1 MALLTSGINPGQLSE
16 VSTAYAA
23 LHSSSLQQSDFPY
36 FHVRN
41 AGNKGL
47 GCFAA
52 RQILPGTL
60 VHQEAPL
67 FIVYE
72 IGDEDPSRAIHDEI
86 SVEVNNLSV
95 QNRAAYMQLVVP
107 GQIRILRNNFVSQ
120 VFNANSFETMEHPDR
135 RTTDQGIFL
144 MAARFNHSCVPN
156 AYFQYNP
163 RIGQLTIF
171 AISRIEKDD
180 EILVNY
186 KYEDIYK
193 SRDERRQN
201 LQRGYHFTCECPAC
215 HDGPYHDESERLR
228 SLMAVLDTQDQ
239 QRLGNSTERR
249 QRKDRLIALLGTAGC
264 PYPQTAHL
272 YKQLAEDYLG
282 EMNLL
287 GAGYSGNITECRQ
300 KAQTAARGKLM
311 VEILA
316 IGPNTEEID
325 KSLDLIAEAGYHGR
339 FG

>member
-1 MALLTSGINPGQLSE
+1 MALLTSGINSGQLSE
-16 VSTAYAA
+16 VIAAYTA
-23 LHSSSLQQSDFPY
+23 LHNSSLQRSDLPH
-36 FHVRN
+36 FHVRD

-72 IGDEDPSRAIHDEI
+72 IGDGELSRANREEI
-86 SVEVNNLSV
+86 SVKVDRLSDED
-95 QNRAAYMQLVVP
+95 RAAYMQLVVP
-107 GQIRILRNNFVSQ
+107 PQIRILRTKNPVQ
-120 VFNANSFETMEHPDR
+120 VFNANSFETVAHTER

-144 MAARFNHSCVPN
+144 RAARFNHSCVPN

-171 AISRIEKDD
+171 AISCIHKDD

-201 LQRGYHFTCECPAC
+201 LQRGYQFTCECLAC
-215 HDGPYHDESERLR
+215 HDGPYHDESEHLR
-228 SLMAVLDTQDQ
+228 SLMGVLDTQDQ
-239 QRLGNSTERR
+239 QGLGDSTE
-249 QRKDRLIALLGTAGC
+249 QRLRKHRLISLLGTAGW
-264 PYPQTAHL
+264 PYPQQAHL
-272 YKQLAEDYLG
+272 YEQLAEDYLG
-282 EMNLL
+282 EMNRL

-300 KAQTAARGKLM
+300 KAQAAARGKLM

-316 IGPNTEEID
+316 IGPNTEEVD
-325 KSLDLIAEAGYHGR
+325 KSLALIAEAGYHGR
-339 FG
+339 SG